1 MKIRIGVGGAPV
13 TLSQLTELVAV
24 TTESNYDSIWLPEVL
39 SSPGLDPLVAL
50 ATAAALHPSIKLG
63 ATVLFTG
70 TNPVRLARR
79 LAAVDQ
85 LSSGRLLVTAVPG
98 IAQGPEPAAIGLPT
112 RSLGTVLEDTLTVVR
127 ALWQG
132 ERVDHEGPA
141 GNLAGVT
148 ISPRPHQAPLEVW
161 IGGTSVANQERAGR
175 VGDGWLPA
183 LVTPTEAAQGLAR
196 VHAAAAA
203 ASREV
208 SEEHFGVSIAY
219 RTDEV
224 TGPQL
229 ERLTARIG
237 ARPLDDVAPASP
249 EALVGL
255 LERFI
260 AEGFSKFVVRPLCG
274 PERTAEVLAAL
285 APAVVGLQR

>member
-1 MKIRIGVGGAPV
+1 MKIRVGVGSTPV
-13 TLSQLTELVAV
+13 TLAQLTELVEV
-24 TTESNYDSIWLPEVL
+24 TTELHYDSIWLPEVL
-39 SSPGLDPLVAL
+39 SSPGLDPLIAL
-50 ATAAALHPSIKLG
+50 TMAAALHPSVKVG
-63 ATVLFTG
+63 TTVLFTG
-70 TNPVRLARR
+70 ANPVRLARR

-85 LSSGRLLVTAVPG
+85 LSGGRLLVTAVPG
-98 IAQGPEPAAIGLPT
+98 IAQGAEPSAIGVPAGA
-112 RSLGTVLEDTLTVVR
+112 LGTVLEDTLTVVR
-127 ALWQG
+127 ALWRG

-141 GNLAGVT
+141 GHLAGVA
-148 ISPRPHQAPLEVW
+148 IAPLPRQDPLEVW
-161 IGGTSVANQERAGR
+161 VGGTSVANQRRAGR

-183 LVTPTEAAQGLAR
+183 LITPEEAAKGLER

-203 ASREV
+203 ASRQV

-219 RTDEV
+219 RTPEV
-224 TGPQL
+224 DGPHL
-229 ERLTARIG
+229 ERLSARLG
-237 ARPLDDVAPASP
+237 ARPLDDVVPSTP